1 MATTAGKDANPT
13 SAGTGPS
20 AERAIANHRSAKN
33 LMKAWE
39 TATERLIDAGML
51 RQMIRS
57 NSHIERLG
65 PPPIIN
71 HFMAR
76 MGLDDVLA
84 RHVSSDARCAV
95 PHARALCVLLRV
107 EREPIHHQQK
117 TVNGFAAGMFGIAA
131 EEMQHLGD
139 DRLGCALDRLF
150 DADRAALLTDVMTAR
165 QECHSWREW
174 VAHLRAQKAKRTR
187 GAGSLGGHQDPLQ
200 AHWSGA
206 KQLAPRLS
214 PQGEGVSTQRYRRC
228 HDWK

>member
-1 MATTAGKDANPT
+1 
-13 SAGTGPS
+13 
-20 AERAIANHRSAKN
+20 
-33 LMKAWE
+33 MKAWE

-150 DADRAALLTDVMTAR
+150 DADRAALLTDVMTGPSRMPFLAR
-165 QECHSWREW
+165 MGCASSGTKSKANSGGRIAWRTSRSTTSSLVRRE
-174 VAHLRAQKAKRTR
+174 ATCATAKSTGR
-187 GAGSLGGHQDPLQ
+187 G
-200 AHWSGA
+200 
-206 KQLAPRLS
+206 R
-214 PQGEGVSTQRYRRC
+214 EYSTISSMP
-228 HDWK
+228 